1 MKRIVFATNNQH
13 KLQEIR
19 DILGS
24 DYEVVSLKE
33 IGCDVDI
40 PETGN
45 TLEENALQKAQ
56 YVYDH
61 YHVSC
66 FADDTG
72 LEVEALD
79 GAPGVHSARYAE
91 GTDHDSEANMAKL
104 LRELDGKE
112 KCNIE
117 LQLIDK
123 NNIIERMLYYW
134 SKMYTRQIKAGDNYN
149 KLEKTIVILIA
160 DFNIKGLEAV
170 EYHST
175 WKIIETNSVKKLI
188 LTDKFELDIIEL
200 SKIKGRENEKDQLLD
215 WLVFLENPESER
227 VTRKMEENENLK
239 EAVEKLDRISE
250 DEKMQ
255 RIIELRE
262 KAIRDEHAIYDKGLD
277 DGIEEGKAKG
287 AREKQIEIAKSML
300 KENMD
305 IEIIIKITGLTK
317 QEIEK
322 LQEM

>member
-1 MKRIVFATNNQH
+1 MEQQKQNKKIKRYPPKMDIIFQAIFGEVGSENITKDFLEKILKRKIEKISLDKNPILRRELKDD
-13 KLQEIR
+13 KL
-19 DILGS
+19 
-24 DYEVVSLKE
+24 
-33 IGCDVDI
+33 
-40 PETGN
+40 
-45 TLEENALQKAQ
+45 
-56 YVYDH
+56 
-61 YHVSC
+61 
-66 FADDTG
+66 
-72 LEVEALD
+72 
-79 GAPGVHSARYAE
+79 GVHDII
-91 GTDHDSEANMAKL
+91 T
-104 LRELDGKE
+104 ELDGKE

-117 LQLIDK
+117 MQLIDK

-134 SKMYTRQIKAGDNYN
+134 SKMYTRQIKAGDDYN

-160 DFNIKGLEAV
+160 DFNIKGLEEV

-175 WKIIETNSVKKLI
+175 WKIIETNSAKKLI

-200 SKIKGRENEKDQLLD
+200 LKIKGRENEKDQLLD
-215 WLVFLENPESER
+215 WLIFLENPESER
-227 VTRKMEENENLK
+227 VTRKMKENENLK
-239 EAVEKLDRISE
+239 EAVEKLDRISK

-262 KAIRDEHAIYDKGLD
+262 KAIRDEHAIYAKGVD

-305 IEIIIKITGLTK
+305 IEMIIKITGLTK

>member
-1 MKRIVFATNNQH
+1 MEQQKQNKKIRRYPPKMDIIFQAIFGEVGSENITKDFLEKILKRKIEKISLDKNPILRRELKDD
-13 KLQEIR
+13 KLGVL
-19 DILGS
+19 DI
-24 DYEVVSLKE
+24 
-33 IGCDVDI
+33 I
-40 PETGN
+40 T
-45 TLEENALQKAQ
+45 
-56 YVYDH
+56 
-61 YHVSC
+61 
-66 FADDTG
+66 
-72 LEVEALD
+72 
-79 GAPGVHSARYAE
+79 
-91 GTDHDSEANMAKL
+91 
-104 LRELDGKE
+104 ELDGKE

-117 LQLIDK
+117 MQLIDK

-134 SKMYTRQIKAGDNYN
+134 SKMYTRQIKAGDDYN

-160 DFNIKGLEAV
+160 DFNIKGLEEV

-175 WKIIETNSVKKLI
+175 WKIIETNSAKKLI

-215 WLVFLENPESER
+215 WLIFLENPESER

-239 EAVEKLDRISE
+239 EAVEKLDRISK

-262 KAIRDEHAIYDKGLD
+262 KAIRDEHAIYAKGVD

-305 IEIIIKITGLTK
+305 IEMIIKITGLTK

>member
-1 MKRIVFATNNQH
+1 MEQQKQNKKIRRYPPKMDIIFQAIFGEVGSENITKDFLEKILKRKIEKISLDKNPILRRELKDDKLGVLDIVT
-13 KLQEIR
+13 
-19 DILGS
+19 
-24 DYEVVSLKE
+24 
-33 IGCDVDI
+33 
-40 PETGN
+40 
-45 TLEENALQKAQ
+45 
-56 YVYDH
+56 
-61 YHVSC
+61 
-66 FADDTG
+66 
-72 LEVEALD
+72 
-79 GAPGVHSARYAE
+79 
-91 GTDHDSEANMAKL
+91 
-104 LRELDGKE
+104 ELDGKE

-117 LQLIDK
+117 MQLIDK

-134 SKMYTRQIKAGDNYN
+134 SKMYTRQIKAGDDYN

-160 DFNIKGLEAV
+160 DFNIKGLEEV

-200 SKIKGRENEKDQLLD
+200 LKIKGRENEKDQLLD
-215 WLVFLENPESER
+215 WLIFLENPESER

-277 DGIEEGKAKG
+277 DGIEKGIQKGKEKG
-287 AREKQIEIAKSML
+287 AKEEKIKIVKSML

-317 QEIEK
+317 EEIEK
-322 LQEM
+322 LKEM

>member
-1 MKRIVFATNNQH
+1 MEQQKQNKKIKRYPPKMDIIFQAIFGEVGSENITKDFLKKILKRKIEKISLDKNPILRRELKDD
-13 KLQEIR
+13 KLGVL
-19 DILGS
+19 DI
-24 DYEVVSLKE
+24 
-33 IGCDVDI
+33 I
-40 PETGN
+40 T
-45 TLEENALQKAQ
+45 
-56 YVYDH
+56 
-61 YHVSC
+61 
-66 FADDTG
+66 
-72 LEVEALD
+72 
-79 GAPGVHSARYAE
+79 
-91 GTDHDSEANMAKL
+91 
-104 LRELDGKE
+104 ELDGKE

-117 LQLIDK
+117 MQLIDK

-134 SKMYTRQIKAGDNYN
+134 SKMYTRQIKAGDDYN

-160 DFNIKGLEAV
+160 DFNIKGLEEV

-175 WKIIETNSVKKLI
+175 WKIIETNSAKKLI

-215 WLVFLENPESER
+215 WLIFLENPESER

-239 EAVEKLDRISE
+239 EAVEKLDRISK

-262 KAIRDEHAIYDKGLD
+262 KAIRDEHAIYAKGVD

-305 IEIIIKITGLTK
+305 IEMIIKITGLTK

>member
-1 MKRIVFATNNQH
+1 MEQQKQNKKIRRYPPKMDIIFQAIFGEVGSENITKDFLEKILKRKIEKISLDKNPILRRELKDD
-13 KLQEIR
+13 KLGVL
-19 DILGS
+19 D
-24 DYEVVSLKE
+24 VV
-33 IGCDVDI
+33 
-40 PETGN
+40 T
-45 TLEENALQKAQ
+45 
-56 YVYDH
+56 
-61 YHVSC
+61 
-66 FADDTG
+66 
-72 LEVEALD
+72 
-79 GAPGVHSARYAE
+79 
-91 GTDHDSEANMAKL
+91 
-104 LRELDGKE
+104 ELDGKE

-134 SKMYTRQIKAGDNYN
+134 SKMYTRQIKAGDDYN

-160 DFNIKGLEAV
+160 DFNIKGLEEV

-215 WLVFLENPESER
+215 WLIFLENPESER
-227 VTRKMEENENLK
+227 VARKMEENENLK

-262 KAIRDEHAIYDKGLD
+262 KAIRDEHAIYAKGID
-277 DGIEEGKAKG
+277 DGIEKGIQKGFEQGKNKG
-287 AREKQIEIAKSML
+287 AKEKEIQIAKNMLREKASIEF
-300 KENMD
+300 
-305 IEIIIKITGLTK
+305 IIKVTGLTK
-317 QEIEK
+317 EEIRK
-322 LQEM
+322 LI

>member
-1 MKRIVFATNNQH
+1 MEQQKQNKKIRRYPPKMDIIFQAIFGEVGSENITKDFLEKILKRKIEKISLDKNPILRRELKDDKLGVLDIVT
-13 KLQEIR
+13 
-19 DILGS
+19 
-24 DYEVVSLKE
+24 
-33 IGCDVDI
+33 
-40 PETGN
+40 
-45 TLEENALQKAQ
+45 
-56 YVYDH
+56 
-61 YHVSC
+61 
-66 FADDTG
+66 
-72 LEVEALD
+72 
-79 GAPGVHSARYAE
+79 
-91 GTDHDSEANMAKL
+91 
-104 LRELDGKE
+104 ELDGKE

-117 LQLIDK
+117 MQLIDK

-134 SKMYTRQIKAGDNYN
+134 SKMYTRQIKAGDDYK

-160 DFNIKGLEAV
+160 DFNIKGLEEV

-215 WLVFLENPESER
+215 WLIFLENPESER
-227 VTRKMEENENLK
+227 VARKMEENENLK

-277 DGIEEGKAKG
+277 DGIEKGIQKGKEKG
-287 AREKQIEIAKSML
+287 AKEEKIKIVKSML

-317 QEIEK
+317 EEIEK
-322 LQEM
+322 LKEM

>member
-1 MKRIVFATNNQH
+1 MEQQKQNKKIKRYPPKMDIIFQAIFGEVGSENITKDFLEKILKRKIEKISLDKNPILRRELKDD
-13 KLQEIR
+13 KLGVL
-19 DILGS
+19 DI
-24 DYEVVSLKE
+24 
-33 IGCDVDI
+33 I
-40 PETGN
+40 T
-45 TLEENALQKAQ
+45 
-56 YVYDH
+56 
-61 YHVSC
+61 
-66 FADDTG
+66 
-72 LEVEALD
+72 
-79 GAPGVHSARYAE
+79 
-91 GTDHDSEANMAKL
+91 
-104 LRELDGKE
+104 ELDGKE

-117 LQLIDK
+117 MQLIDK

-134 SKMYTRQIKAGDNYN
+134 SKMYTRQIKAGDDYN

-160 DFNIKGLEAV
+160 DFNIKELEEVA
-170 EYHST
+170 YDST

-200 SKIKGRENEKDQLLD
+200 LKIKGRENEKDQLLD
-215 WLVFLENPESER
+215 WLIFLENPESER

-262 KAIRDEHAIYDKGLD
+262 KAIRDEHAIYAKGVD
-277 DGIEEGKAKG
+277 DGIEEGKTKG

-317 QEIEK
+317 EEIEK

>member
-1 MKRIVFATNNQH
+1 MEQQNKVEPRKKYPPKIDIIFQAIFGEVGSENITKDFLEKILKRKIEKISLDKNPILRRELKDD
-13 KLQEIR
+13 KLGVL
-19 DILGS
+19 D
-24 DYEVVSLKE
+24 VV
-33 IGCDVDI
+33 
-40 PETGN
+40 T
-45 TLEENALQKAQ
+45 
-56 YVYDH
+56 
-61 YHVSC
+61 
-66 FADDTG
+66 
-72 LEVEALD
+72 
-79 GAPGVHSARYAE
+79 
-91 GTDHDSEANMAKL
+91 
-104 LRELDGKE
+104 ELDGKE

-123 NNIIERMLYYW
+123 SNIIERMLYYW
-134 SKMYTRQIKAGDNYN
+134 SKMYTRQIKAGDDYS

-160 DFNIKGLEAV
+160 DFNIKGLEEV

-200 SKIKGRENEKDQLLD
+200 SKIEGRENEKDQLLD

-227 VTRKMEENENLK
+227 VTRKMKENENLK

-262 KAIRDEHAIYDKGLD
+262 KAIRDEHAIYAKGVD

-287 AREKQIEIAKSML
+287 AREKQIEIAKKLL
-300 KENMD
+300 KAKVGMEVI
-305 IEIIIKITGLTK
+305 IETTGLTK
-317 QEIEK
+317 EEIEK
-322 LQEM
+322 F

>member
-1 MKRIVFATNNQH
+1 MEQQKQNKKIKRYPPKMDIIFQAIFGEVGSENITKDFLEKILKRKIEKISLDKNLILRRELKDD
-13 KLQEIR
+13 KLGVL
-19 DILGS
+19 DI
-24 DYEVVSLKE
+24 
-33 IGCDVDI
+33 I
-40 PETGN
+40 T
-45 TLEENALQKAQ
+45 
-56 YVYDH
+56 
-61 YHVSC
+61 
-66 FADDTG
+66 
-72 LEVEALD
+72 
-79 GAPGVHSARYAE
+79 
-91 GTDHDSEANMAKL
+91 
-104 LRELDGKE
+104 ELDGKE

-117 LQLIDK
+117 MQLIDK

-134 SKMYTRQIKAGDNYN
+134 SKMYTRQIKAGDDYN

-160 DFNIKGLEAV
+160 DFNIKGLEEV

-200 SKIKGRENEKDQLLD
+200 LKIKGRENEKDQLLD
-215 WLVFLENPESER
+215 WLIFLENPESER
-227 VTRKMEENENLK
+227 VTRKMKENENLK
-239 EAVEKLDRISE
+239 EAVEKLDRISK

-262 KAIRDEHAIYDKGLD
+262 KAIRDEHAIYAKGVD

-305 IEIIIKITGLTK
+305 IEMIIKITGLTK

>member
-1 MKRIVFATNNQH
+1 MEQQKQNKKIKRYPPKMDIIFQAIFGEVGSENITKDFLEKILKRKIEKISLDKNPILRRELKDD
-13 KLQEIR
+13 KLGVL
-19 DILGS
+19 DI
-24 DYEVVSLKE
+24 
-33 IGCDVDI
+33 I
-40 PETGN
+40 T
-45 TLEENALQKAQ
+45 
-56 YVYDH
+56 
-61 YHVSC
+61 
-66 FADDTG
+66 
-72 LEVEALD
+72 
-79 GAPGVHSARYAE
+79 
-91 GTDHDSEANMAKL
+91 
-104 LRELDGKE
+104 ELDGKE

-117 LQLIDK
+117 MQLIDK

-134 SKMYTRQIKAGDNYN
+134 SKMYTRQIKAGDDYN

-160 DFNIKGLEAV
+160 DFNIKGLEEV

-175 WKIIETNSVKKLI
+175 WKIIETNNVKKLI

-200 SKIKGRENEKDQLLD
+200 LKIKGRENEKDQLLD
-215 WLVFLENPESER
+215 WLIFLENPESER
-227 VTRKMEENENLK
+227 VTRKMKENENLK

-262 KAIRDEHAIYDKGLD
+262 KAIRDEHAIYAKGVD

-305 IEIIIKITGLTK
+305 IEMIIKITGLTK

>member
-1 MKRIVFATNNQH
+1 MEQQKQNKKIKRYPPKMDIIFQAIFGEVGSENITKDFLEKILKRKIEKISLDKNPILRRELKDD
-13 KLQEIR
+13 KLGVL
-19 DILGS
+19 DI
-24 DYEVVSLKE
+24 
-33 IGCDVDI
+33 I
-40 PETGN
+40 T
-45 TLEENALQKAQ
+45 
-56 YVYDH
+56 
-61 YHVSC
+61 
-66 FADDTG
+66 
-72 LEVEALD
+72 
-79 GAPGVHSARYAE
+79 
-91 GTDHDSEANMAKL
+91 
-104 LRELDGKE
+104 ELDGKE

-117 LQLIDK
+117 MQLIDK

-134 SKMYTRQIKAGDNYN
+134 SKMYTRQIKAGDDYN

-160 DFNIKGLEAV
+160 DFNIKGLEEV

-200 SKIKGRENEKDQLLD
+200 LKIKGRENEKDQLLD
-215 WLVFLENPESER
+215 WLIFLENPESER

-239 EAVEKLDRISE
+239 EAVEKLDRISK

-262 KAIRDEHAIYDKGLD
+262 KAIRDEHAIYAKGLD
-277 DGIEEGKAKG
+277 DGVEKG

-317 QEIEK
+317 EEIEK
-322 LQEM
+322 LKEM

>member
-1 MKRIVFATNNQH
+1 MEQQKQNKKIRRYPPKMDIIFQAIFGEVGSENITKDFLEKILKRKIEKISLDKNPILRRELKDDKLGVLDIVT
-13 KLQEIR
+13 
-19 DILGS
+19 
-24 DYEVVSLKE
+24 
-33 IGCDVDI
+33 
-40 PETGN
+40 
-45 TLEENALQKAQ
+45 
-56 YVYDH
+56 
-61 YHVSC
+61 
-66 FADDTG
+66 
-72 LEVEALD
+72 
-79 GAPGVHSARYAE
+79 
-91 GTDHDSEANMAKL
+91 
-104 LRELDGKE
+104 ELDGKE

-117 LQLIDK
+117 MQLIDK

-134 SKMYTRQIKAGDNYN
+134 SKMYTRQIKAGEDYD

-160 DFNIKGLEAV
+160 DFNIKGLEEV

-215 WLVFLENPESER
+215 WLIFLENPESER

-262 KAIRDEHAIYDKGLD
+262 KAIRDKHAIYAKGVD
-277 DGIEEGKAKG
+277 DGIIK
-287 AREKQIEIAKSML
+287 IAKNML
-300 KENMD
+300 KENID
-305 IEIIIKITGLTK
+305 IEMIIKVTGLTK
-317 QEIEK
+317 EEIEN
-322 LQEM
+322 LRD

>member
-1 MKRIVFATNNQH
+1 MEQQKQNKKIRRYPPKMDIIFQAIFGEVGSENITKDFLEKILKRKIEKISLDKNPILRRELKDDKLGVLDIVT
-13 KLQEIR
+13 
-19 DILGS
+19 
-24 DYEVVSLKE
+24 
-33 IGCDVDI
+33 
-40 PETGN
+40 
-45 TLEENALQKAQ
+45 
-56 YVYDH
+56 
-61 YHVSC
+61 
-66 FADDTG
+66 
-72 LEVEALD
+72 
-79 GAPGVHSARYAE
+79 
-91 GTDHDSEANMAKL
+91 
-104 LRELDGKE
+104 ELDGKE

-117 LQLIDK
+117 MQLIDK

-134 SKMYTRQIKAGDNYN
+134 SKMYTRQIKAGDDYK

-160 DFNIKGLEAV
+160 DFNIKGLEEV

-215 WLVFLENPESER
+215 WLIFLENPESER
-227 VTRKMEENENLK
+227 VARKMEENENLK

-277 DGIEEGKAKG
+277 DGIEKG
-287 AREKQIEIAKSML
+287 AKEEKIKIVKSML

-317 QEIEK
+317 EEIEK
-322 LQEM
+322 LKEM

>member
-1 MKRIVFATNNQH
+1 MEQQKQNKKIRRYPPKMDIIFQAIFGEVGSENITKDFLEKILKRKIEKISLDKNPILRRELKDD
-13 KLQEIR
+13 KLGVL
-19 DILGS
+19 D
-24 DYEVVSLKE
+24 VV
-33 IGCDVDI
+33 
-40 PETGN
+40 T
-45 TLEENALQKAQ
+45 
-56 YVYDH
+56 
-61 YHVSC
+61 
-66 FADDTG
+66 
-72 LEVEALD
+72 
-79 GAPGVHSARYAE
+79 
-91 GTDHDSEANMAKL
+91 
-104 LRELDGKE
+104 ELDGKE

-134 SKMYTRQIKAGDNYN
+134 SKMYTRQIKAGDDYN

-160 DFNIKGLEAV
+160 DFNIKGLEEV

-215 WLVFLENPESER
+215 WLIFLENPESER
-227 VTRKMEENENLK
+227 VARKMEENENLK

-262 KAIRDEHAIYDKGLD
+262 KAIRDEHAIYAKGVD
-277 DGIEEGKAKG
+277 DGVEKG
-287 AREKQIEIAKSML
+287 AREKQIEIAKKLL
-300 KENMD
+300 KAKVGMEVI
-305 IEIIIKITGLTK
+305 IETTGLTK
-317 QEIEK
+317 EEIEK

>member
-1 MKRIVFATNNQH
+1 MEQQNKKIRRYPPKMDIVFQAIFGEVGSENITKDFLEKILKRKIEKISLDKNPILRRELKDD
-13 KLQEIR
+13 KLGVL
-19 DILGS
+19 DI
-24 DYEVVSLKE
+24 V
-33 IGCDVDI
+33 
-40 PETGN
+40 T
-45 TLEENALQKAQ
+45 
-56 YVYDH
+56 
-61 YHVSC
+61 
-66 FADDTG
+66 
-72 LEVEALD
+72 
-79 GAPGVHSARYAE
+79 
-91 GTDHDSEANMAKL
+91 
-104 LRELDGKE
+104 ELDGKE

-117 LQLIDK
+117 MQLIDK

-134 SKMYTRQIKAGDNYN
+134 SKMYTRQIKAGDDYK

-160 DFNIKGLEAV
+160 DFNIKGLEEV

-200 SKIKGRENEKDQLLD
+200 LKIKGRENEKDQLLD
-215 WLVFLENPESER
+215 WLIFLENPESER

-277 DGIEEGKAKG
+277 DGIEKGIQKGKEKG
-287 AREKQIEIAKSML
+287 AKEEKIKIVKSML

-317 QEIEK
+317 EEIEK
-322 LQEM
+322 LKEM

>member
-1 MKRIVFATNNQH
+1 MEQQKQNKKIRRYPPKMDIVFQAIFGEVGSENITKDFLEKILKRKIEKISLDKNPILRRELKDD
-13 KLQEIR
+13 KLGVL
-19 DILGS
+19 DI
-24 DYEVVSLKE
+24 V
-33 IGCDVDI
+33 
-40 PETGN
+40 T
-45 TLEENALQKAQ
+45 
-56 YVYDH
+56 
-61 YHVSC
+61 
-66 FADDTG
+66 
-72 LEVEALD
+72 
-79 GAPGVHSARYAE
+79 
-91 GTDHDSEANMAKL
+91 
-104 LRELDGKE
+104 ELDGKE

-117 LQLIDK
+117 MQLIDK

-134 SKMYTRQIKAGDNYN
+134 SKMYTKQIKAGDDYN

-160 DFNIKGLEAV
+160 DFNIKGLEEV

-215 WLVFLENPESER
+215 WLIFLENPESER

-262 KAIRDEHAIYDKGLD
+262 KAIRDEHAIYAKGVD
-277 DGIEEGKAKG
+277 DGIEKG
-287 AREKQIEIAKSML
+287 IMKIAKSML
-300 KENMD
+300 KKGMNVSD
-305 IEIIIKITGLTK
+305 IIEITGLTK
-317 QEIEK
+317 EEVEK
-322 LQEM
+322 LV

>member
-1 MKRIVFATNNQH
+1 MEQQKQNKKIKRYPPKMDIIFQAIFGEVGSENITKDFLEKILKRKIEKISLDKNPILRRELKDD
-13 KLQEIR
+13 KLGVL
-19 DILGS
+19 D
-24 DYEVVSLKE
+24 VV
-33 IGCDVDI
+33 
-40 PETGN
+40 T
-45 TLEENALQKAQ
+45 
-56 YVYDH
+56 
-61 YHVSC
+61 
-66 FADDTG
+66 
-72 LEVEALD
+72 
-79 GAPGVHSARYAE
+79 
-91 GTDHDSEANMAKL
+91 
-104 LRELDGKE
+104 ELDGKE

-134 SKMYTRQIKAGDNYN
+134 SKMYTRQIKAGDDYN

-160 DFNIKGLEAV
+160 DFNIKGLEEV

-200 SKIKGRENEKDQLLD
+200 LKIKGRENEKDQLLD
-215 WLVFLENPESER
+215 WLIFLENPESER

-262 KAIRDEHAIYDKGLD
+262 KAIRDEHAIYAKGVD
-277 DGIEEGKAKG
+277 DGIEKG
-287 AREKQIEIAKSML
+287 IMKIAKSML
-300 KENMD
+300 KKGMNVSD
-305 IEIIIKITGLTK
+305 IIEITGLTK
-317 QEIEK
+317 EEIEK
-322 LQEM
+322 LI

>member
-1 MKRIVFATNNQH
+1 MEQQKQNQKIRRYPPKMDIIFQAIFGEVGSENITKDFLEKILKRKIEKISLDKNPILRRELKDDKLGVLDIVT
-13 KLQEIR
+13 
-19 DILGS
+19 
-24 DYEVVSLKE
+24 
-33 IGCDVDI
+33 
-40 PETGN
+40 
-45 TLEENALQKAQ
+45 
-56 YVYDH
+56 
-61 YHVSC
+61 
-66 FADDTG
+66 
-72 LEVEALD
+72 
-79 GAPGVHSARYAE
+79 
-91 GTDHDSEANMAKL
+91 
-104 LRELDGKE
+104 ELDGKE

-117 LQLIDK
+117 MQLIDK

-134 SKMYTRQIKAGDNYN
+134 SKMYTKQIKAGDDYN

-160 DFNIKGLEAV
+160 DFNIKGLEEV

-227 VTRKMEENENLK
+227 VTRKMEENKNLK

-277 DGIEEGKAKG
+277 DGIEKG
-287 AREKQIEIAKSML
+287 AKEEKIKIVKSML

-305 IEIIIKITGLTK
+305 IEIIIKNKFNCKSIVNSSSY
-317 QEIEK
+317 QYFIFFS
-322 LQEM
+322 

>member
-1 MKRIVFATNNQH
+1 MEQQKQNKKIRRYPPKMDIIFQAIFGEVGSENITKDFLEKILKRKIEKISLDKNPILRRELKDD
-13 KLQEIR
+13 KLGVL
-19 DILGS
+19 D
-24 DYEVVSLKE
+24 VV
-33 IGCDVDI
+33 
-40 PETGN
+40 T
-45 TLEENALQKAQ
+45 
-56 YVYDH
+56 
-61 YHVSC
+61 
-66 FADDTG
+66 
-72 LEVEALD
+72 
-79 GAPGVHSARYAE
+79 
-91 GTDHDSEANMAKL
+91 
-104 LRELDGKE
+104 ELDGKE

-160 DFNIKGLEAV
+160 DFNIKGLEEV

-215 WLVFLENPESER
+215 WLIFLENPESER
-227 VTRKMEENENLK
+227 VARKMEENENLK

-262 KAIRDEHAIYDKGLD
+262 KAIRDEHAIYAKGVD
-277 DGIEEGKAKG
+277 DGIEKGFEEGKNKG
-287 AREKQIEIAKSML
+287 AKEEKLQIAKNML
-300 KENMD
+300 KEKAS
-305 IEIIIKITGLTK
+305 IEFIIKVTGLTK
-317 QEIEK
+317 EEIEK
-322 LQEM
+322 LV